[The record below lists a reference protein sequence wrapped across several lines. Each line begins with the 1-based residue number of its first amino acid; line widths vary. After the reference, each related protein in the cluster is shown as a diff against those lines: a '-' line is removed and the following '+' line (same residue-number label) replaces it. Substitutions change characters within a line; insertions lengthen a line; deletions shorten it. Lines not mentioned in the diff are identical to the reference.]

1 MLERLA
7 TLFAATL
14 SLSLLLS
21 GVPFTSASALTN
33 PPAPNKGKTSP
44 SCAVCPARSQGTP
57 AQAATDA
64 LSTLGRRTQTQ
75 PLVPVQASA
84 FDGARL
90 NYVSTSNGSLAFAV
104 NDLEISGLMP
114 LFFQRVYASDRV
126 EDAGLG
132 AGWSFVFDDRI
143 TLDGDAATLTT
154 GTGAAIAFRRGG
166 DGPHF
171 VPQTDAPGLH
181 QSFDVT
187 GGGLINE
194 QAAGLTRTYRK
205 LGGAYRLARTTHEA
219 E

>member
-7 TLFAATL
+7 TLLAATL

-33 PPAPNKGKTSP
+33 PPAPNKGKTSS

-57 AQAATDA
+57 AQAAADA

-90 NYVSTSNGSLAFAV
+90 NFVSTSNGSSLAFAV

-132 AGWSFVFDDRI
+132 AGSGLSSSTTASRSM
-143 TLDGDAATLTT
+143 ATPP
-154 GTGAAIAFRRGG
+154 R
-166 DGPHF
+166 
-171 VPQTDAPGLH
+171 
-181 QSFDVT
+181 
-187 GGGLINE
+187 
-194 QAAGLTRTYRK
+194 
-205 LGGAYRLARTTHEA
+205 
-219 E
+219 